1 MQCRTHACAVVDK
14 WLLTVSEMADYS
26 ENDSE
31 STSSESPP
39 ANTTEGAAFYFTSS
53 ERDPSGLPLSKVNH
67 SVDNSSSEEDDEG
80 EGDRRTDSSS
90 SSSGESNAEKT
101 AKRKTLV
108 VTFSTSAPSAVD
120 RSVLLGKPLALR
132 TSVRSSSS
140 LGGEEDSSLHE
151 SDDTELG
158 TTRAH
163 KRQAS
168 DASGSSPPPPKR
180 MSQAG
185 GTDGGTAGTKPGGEY
200 SDFARRM
207 MVSRLVYKCTLY
219 TQCHILGHKLHL

>member
-1 MQCRTHACAVVDK
+1 
-14 WLLTVSEMADYS
+14 MADYS

-31 STSSESPP
+31 STSSESPS
-39 ANTTEGAAFYFTSS
+39 ANTTEGTAFYFTSS
-53 ERDPSGLPLSKVNH
+53 ERDPSGLPPSKVNH

-90 SSSGESNAEKT
+90 SSSGESNGEKT
-101 AKRKTLV
+101 AKRKTL

-120 RSVLLGKPLALR
+120 KSVLWGKPLALR

-151 SDDTELG
+151 SDDAEFG
-158 TTRAH
+158 STRAH

-185 GTDGGTAGTKPGGEY
+185 ATDGGTAGTKSGAEY

-207 MVSRLVYKCTLY
+207 MVSRLVYKCTSY
-219 TQCHILGHKLHL
+219 TQCHINWP

>member
-1 MQCRTHACAVVDK
+1 
-14 WLLTVSEMADYS
+14 MAEYS

-31 STSSESPP
+31 STSSESPS
-39 ANTTEGAAFYFTSS
+39 ANTTEGTVFYFTSS
-53 ERDPSGLPLSKVNH
+53 ERGPSGLPPSKVNH

-101 AKRKTLV
+101 AKSKSI

-120 RSVLLGKPLALR
+120 KSVLLGNPLALR

-140 LGGEEDSSLHE
+140 VGGEEDSPLLE
-151 SDDTELG
+151 SDDTEFG
-158 TTRAH
+158 FTHAH

-168 DASGSSPPPPKR
+168 DASGTSPPPPKR
-180 MSQAG
+180 MSQVAG
-185 GTDGGTAGTKPGGEY
+185 GTDGGMAGTNPGVEY

-207 MVSRLVYKCTLY
+207 MVSHLMYKCTMYIQLSRP
-219 TQCHILGHKLHL
+219 